1 MQDFF
6 SAISNFGF
14 PVVVA
19 GYLLFR
25 LENKISKFGEIIDR
39 FSDVLEGKPSEGK
52 EGLISVMRKNN
63 NETNNLASKVEKLS
77 KKIK

>member
-25 LENKISKFGEIIDR
+25 LENKISKFGETINR
-39 FSDVLEGKPSEGK
+39 FSEVIEGKPSEHK
-52 EGLISVMRKNN
+52 EGLISVMQKNN
-63 NETNNLASKVEKLS
+63 DETHNLATKVEKLS

>member
-1 MQDFF
+1 MQEFF

-25 LENKISKFGEIIDR
+25 LEGKIGDFGKTLQN
-39 FSDVLEGKPSEGK
+39 FSDVLEGKPSENK
-52 EGLISVMRKNN
+52 KGLIDVMKTN
-63 NETNNLASKVEKLS
+63 NEETKNLATKIEKLS